1 VGPLAAFAG
10 LLSAVGIAHV
20 LGGLMLI
27 RRFAAAGPK
36 PAEGL
41 PPMTVL
47 RPLYRDEPLLEDAL
61 ASACT
66 QDYPC
71 FQVVFGVQDPADT
84 ALPVAQRVRARFPDR
99 DVLVRRDDTADG
111 ANRKVANLMNML
123 PAARHDVIVIADSD
137 VHAPRAYLTRLAE
150 ALGRP
155 GVGMATTLYAGVP
168 ANRSLAA
175 KLGADWIT
183 HTFLPGALLGRAFGR
198 QDALGA
204 TMALRRETLAAVG
217 GFEALRNDLADDQVL
232 GRRVKALGLR
242 IALAQVVVGTSVPES
257 RIGAL
262 FSHELRWART
272 IRSIVP
278 LEFAASGL
286 QYPLAWALLSVLL
299 AGAAWWSLLLFVV
312 AWAARAWAARQID
325 AALGLSGRIPP
336 SPLWLP
342 PLRDIMSVAVLV
354 ASYAGQRVVWRG
366 QVMRAGPLE
375 TERS

>member
-1 VGPLAAFAG
+1 VGLIAALAAVLA
-10 LLSAVGIAHV
+10 AVGIAQV
-20 LGGLMLI
+20 LGGLTLV
-27 RRFAAAGPK
+27 RRFAATPPR
-36 PAEGL
+36 PAEVL

-66 QDYPC
+66 QDYPW

-84 ALPVAQRVRARFPDR
+84 ALPVAQRVRERFPDR
-99 DVLVRRDDTADG
+99 DVLVRRDDTHDG
-111 ANRKVANLMNML
+111 ANRKIANLMNML

-175 KLGADWIT
+175 RLGADWIT

-198 QDALGA
+198 EDALGA
-204 TMALRRETLAAVG
+204 TMALRRETLEALG
-217 GFEALRNDLADDQVL
+217 GFAALRNDLADDQVL
-232 GRRVKALGLR
+232 GQRVKALGLR
-242 IALAQVVVGTSVPES
+242 IALAQVVVGTSVPE
-257 RIGAL
+257 RRVRAL

-278 LEFAASGL
+278 VAFAASGL
-286 QYPLAWALLSVLL
+286 QYPLAWALLAVLL
-299 AGAAWWSLLLFVV
+299 SAAAWWSLVLFLV
-312 AWAARAWAARQID
+312 AWAVRAWAGRQVD
-325 AALGLSGRIPP
+325 AALGLAGRIPP
-336 SPLWLP
+336 APLWLP
-342 PLRDIMSVAVLV
+342 PLRDIMSLAVLV
-354 ASYAGQRVVWRG
+354 ASYGGKRVVWRG